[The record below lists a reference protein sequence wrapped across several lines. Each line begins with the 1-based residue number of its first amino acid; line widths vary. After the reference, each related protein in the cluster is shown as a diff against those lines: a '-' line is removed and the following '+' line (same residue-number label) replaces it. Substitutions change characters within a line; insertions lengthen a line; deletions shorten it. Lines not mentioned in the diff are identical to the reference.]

1 MIVNPLS
8 GAMWTLSP
16 ETVSLNLVPIGEKT
30 SPEGS
35 RGVAIILLV
44 DVPVDLKGYLAP
56 SM

>member
-1 MIVNPLS
+1 
-8 GAMWTLSP
+8 MWTLSP